1 MYIYEQ
7 SLRGMIKAA
16 KAENK
21 AAKHRDFPHLFSSG
35 SKTNQYILAE
45 VKDGPTL
52 QQSNK
57 KDKKYDH

>member
-21 AAKHRDFPHLFSSG
+21 AAKVRDFPHLVSS
-35 SKTNQYILAE
+35 SSQNSQDILKE
-45 VKDGPTL
+45 FESRNVL
-52 QQSNK
+52 QHSNK
-57 KDKKYDH
+57 NRQIT

>member
-21 AAKHRDFPHLFSSG
+21 AAKHRDFPHLFSSS
-35 SKTNQYILAE
+35 SKTYQDILAE
-45 VKDGPTL
+45 VEGRNAL
-52 QQSNK
+52 QESNK
-57 KDKKYDH
+57 RRQNN

>member
-21 AAKHRDFPHLFSSG
+21 AAKDRDFPHLFSS
-35 SKTNQYILAE
+35 SSQTFKDTLAE
-45 VKDGPTL
+45 VQSRNVL
-52 QQSNK
+52 QQSDIERQNN
-57 KDKKYDH
+57 

>member
-21 AAKHRDFPHLFSSG
+21 AAKDRDFPHLFSS
-35 SKTNQYILAE
+35 SSQTSQDILKE
-45 VKDGPTL
+45 FESRNVL
-52 QQSNK
+52 QHPNK
-57 KDKKYDH
+57 NGQIN